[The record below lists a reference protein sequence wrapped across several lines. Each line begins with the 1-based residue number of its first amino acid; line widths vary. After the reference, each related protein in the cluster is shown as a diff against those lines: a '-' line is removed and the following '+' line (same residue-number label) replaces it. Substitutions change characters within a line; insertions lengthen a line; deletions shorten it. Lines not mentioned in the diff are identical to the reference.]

1 MTDPREWEVSIR
13 EMRTA
18 DAPKVSS
25 LTTELGYQ
33 RTPGEVRAWIDQRR
47 ADQVAFVACLNGEVV
62 GWIEAAV
69 EHRLQSAP
77 YVLIGGL
84 VVSQQVRGRGIGRQ
98 LCERIE
104 AWSSERGVST
114 VRVTSR
120 STRAEA
126 HRFYLQ
132 NGYSAVK
139 TSMVFEK
146 TVQNNNGPETEV
158 QSREKVD
165 SN

>member
-1 MTDPREWEVSIR
+1 
-13 EMRTA
+13 MR
-18 DAPKVSS
+18 S
-25 LTTELGYQ
+25 LTAELGYE
-33 RTPGEVRAWIDQRR
+33 RTPGEIRAWIHQRR
-47 ADQVAFVACLNGEVV
+47 SDQVAFVARFNGEVV

-69 EHRLQSAP
+69 EHRVQSPP

-84 VVSQQVRGRGIGRQ
+84 VVSQQVRGGGIGRQ
-98 LCERIE
+98 LCGRVE
-104 AWSSERGVST
+104 AWSSDRGVNT

-132 NGYSAVK
+132 NGYETVK

-146 TVQNNNGPETEV
+146 RVRNNNGPETEV
-158 QSREKVD
+158 QGREKVD
-165 SN
+165 PN

>member
-1 MTDPREWEVSIR
+1 MTIR
-13 EMRTA
+13 EMKA
-18 DAPKVSS
+18 EDALMVSA
-25 LTTELGYQ
+25 LAMELGYE
-33 RTPGEVRAWIDQRR
+33 RSGEEIRAWVDQCRSN
-47 ADQVAFVACLNGEVV
+47 QVAFVACLNGEVV

-104 AWSSERGVST
+104 AWSSDRGVNT

-132 NGYSAVK
+132 NGYATVK

-146 TVQNNNGPETEV
+146 RVGNNNGPETEV
-158 QSREKVD
+158 QGRKKAD
-165 SN
+165 WI